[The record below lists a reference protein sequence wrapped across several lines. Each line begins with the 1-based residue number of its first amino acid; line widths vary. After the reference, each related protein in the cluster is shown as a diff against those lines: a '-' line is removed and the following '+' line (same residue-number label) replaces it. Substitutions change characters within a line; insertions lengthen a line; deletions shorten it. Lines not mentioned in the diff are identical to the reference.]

1 MDLLLL
7 LPLLPLL
14 LVVLLPPSAANAA
27 AALAFRTLI
36 TAEVAADRAPV
47 AEGNRALVL
56 PSLERARGSAESSA
70 TFFGERLLVREFYFF
85 RFVSVTRFF

>member
-1 MDLLLL
+1 M
-7 LPLLPLL
+7 LPLLPLA
-14 LVVLLPPSAANAA
+14 PSAADDDGAA
-27 AALAFRTLI
+27 AAAAPALRTRI

-47 AEGNRALVL
+47 AEGNRALVF